1 MSEAGLL
8 LLLYGAGMLV
18 LVAELFIPSH
28 GVLTVVG
35 IGFLIAGIV
44 VTFQNHGERAGV
56 ASLVGCLIMLPVFAY
71 ASIKIWPKTWIG
83 KKIAPPNPVHR
94 MIDTSVPIEE
104 MNRCI
109 GQVGRTLSPLRP
121 VGICDFH
128 GRRISCVAE
137 YGVIEPGAA
146 VEGVRVSGGTLA
158 VRVVQS
164 ASRSG

>member
-1 MSEAGLL
+1 MSDAGLL

-35 IGFLIAGIV
+35 LGFLIAGIV
-44 VTFQNHGERAGV
+44 VTFQNYGERAG
-56 ASLVGCLIMLPVFAY
+56 AISILACLVVLPVFAF
-71 ASIKIWPKTWIG
+71 AAIKIWPKTWIG
-83 KKIAPPNPVHR
+83 KRIAPPNPIHKLT
-94 MIDTSVPIEE
+94 DTSVPIEE

-109 GQVGRTLSPLRP
+109 GRIGRSLSSLRP
-121 VGICDFH
+121 VGICEFD

-137 YGVIEPGAA
+137 YGVIEPGMT

-164 ASRSG
+164 TSRSA